1 MDTQDWQLWLS
12 QVKTDYDGL
21 LCYMANKMDIVKEDS
36 SKSYPSMV
44 AHHET
49 ILDYSINNQQINHP
63 FEIDTYYFV

>member
-1 MDTQDWQLWLS
+1 
-12 QVKTDYDGL
+12 
-21 LCYMANKMDIVKEDS
+21 MANKMDIVKEDS

-63 FEIDTYYFV
+63 FETDTYYFV